1 MERLSLDRQGARR
14 GDLLA
19 ASLQLGDD
27 TIAIQRIA
35 TMSIQDLRFQPWLTP
50 GNQRLQSLYSTGFVA
65 ALFGAMATLGW
76 YLLAGPGNNQLI
88 ALGIGAASVLG
99 LILFGLQAV
108 RIALK
113 MRQQQ
118 PYFQLLIGTS
128 DGRTSRLVD
137 NNRHVLEEIRDIVR
151 NKMDTGEK
159 EITGTFDL
167 ELDRVELDTGSPDP
181 EENPPTVDST
191 ASAA

>member
-35 TMSIQDLRFQPWLTP
+35 TMSIQDLEFQPWLTP
-50 GNQRLQSLYSTGFVA
+50 GNQRLQSLFSTGFVA
-65 ALFGAMATLGW
+65 MLFAVMAIAGWSILAPSSENQMLALALGAASALGLALFGI
-76 YLLAGPGNNQLI
+76 Q
-88 ALGIGAASVLG
+88 AL
-99 LILFGLQAV
+99 
-108 RIALK
+108 RIALRIRK
-113 MRQQQ
+113 KQ

-128 DGRTSRLVD
+128 DGRTSKLVD
-137 NNRHVLEEIRDIVR
+137 NNRRVLEEIRNIVR
-151 NKMDTGEK
+151 NKMDTGET

-167 ELDRVELDTGSPDP
+167 ELDRVELDTGTKVITPADH
-181 EENPPTVDST
+181 NVDSS